1 MIKFKQLQMIYKIK
15 IYYKLMIIM
24 IKIMNL
30 IQNML
35 QYIIMITL
43 LKIILNKLILKIR
56 GTFDLEVIP
65 VNQIKVNNLSFKR

>member
-1 MIKFKQLQMIYKIK
+1 MIKFKQLHMIYKIK